1 MKTILCTFF
10 ACALFCAVDVRA
22 QQTPLSGAAF
32 IAVCKESMTLAV
44 YDFNSC
50 LRAVYPIACG
60 RALGNKEKPGDMKTP
75 EGLFSVQQ
83 IQDASAWTH
92 DFGDGKGEIR
102 GAYGSHFIRLKTPGH
117 RGIGIHGTHDP
128 ASIGTRATEGC
139 VRLNNSDLLELVKK
153 YVYVGVHYPFIYLY
167 YAWVK
172 NENLTFTESLPGALA
187 LVAGSVILAYL
198 CLKLY
203 DEPVRRF
210 LTDRFLRREK

>member
-1 MKTILCTFF
+1 MRFTIST
-10 ACALFCAVDVRA
+10 V
-22 QQTPLSGAAF
+22 
-32 IAVCKESMTLAV
+32 
-44 YDFNSC
+44 
-50 LRAVYPIACG
+50 ACG

-153 YVYVGVHYPFIYLY
+153 YVYVGMPV
-167 YAWVK
+167 
-172 NENLTFTESLPGALA
+172 
-187 LVAGSVILAYL
+187 VILTSEADSAVPCRL
-198 CLKLY
+198 PAAAKTG
-203 DEPVRRF
+203 PR
-210 LTDRFLRREK
+210 LTAQTE